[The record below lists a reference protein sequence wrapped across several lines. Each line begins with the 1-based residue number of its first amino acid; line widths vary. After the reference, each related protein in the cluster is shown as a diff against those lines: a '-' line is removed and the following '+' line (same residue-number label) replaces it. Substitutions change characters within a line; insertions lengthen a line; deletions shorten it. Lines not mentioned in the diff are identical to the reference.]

1 MVKFIRMSLHNF
13 TFTPKQTML
22 LHTILVEN
30 INEYQ
35 SLYDDLVNDINSTDE
50 SISIVLDELISL
62 KAMYSQTSKKL

>member
-1 MVKFIRMSLHNF
+1 MSLQNF

-35 SLYDDLVNDINSTDE
+35 RLYDDLCNDENSTTNDISD
-50 SISIVLDELISL
+50 VLDELMSL
-62 KAMYSQTSKKL
+62 KTMYSQVSKKV